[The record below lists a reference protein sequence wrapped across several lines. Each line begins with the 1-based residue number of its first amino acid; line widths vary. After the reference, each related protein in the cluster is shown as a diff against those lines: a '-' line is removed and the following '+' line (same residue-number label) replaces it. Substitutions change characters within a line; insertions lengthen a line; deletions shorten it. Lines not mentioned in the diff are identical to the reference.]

1 MDIIILTGMSGAGKS
16 LAANFLEDQGYFCID
31 NLPPVILPE
40 LVRTFTKGQG
50 GEGYGISKMAF
61 VVDIRSNELLPGFDA
76 AIEEIEDCGC
86 PYRIIFL
93 EAADQ
98 VLVNRYRESR
108 RRHPLSGEIGL
119 SEAISLEREM
129 LQGIRERATHVIDT
143 SMMAVAALREELFR
157 IISQGADEQ
166 RLAILIESFGFRY
179 GIPVDCDNI
188 YDVRFLP
195 NPFYEAELKLH
206 RGNDPEIRDYLMKY
220 PETAEFIAKQTEI
233 LAYLL
238 PFYIRE
244 GKVRLMIGIGCTG
257 GRHRSVFIAEEIAA
271 KLNAMD
277 FQTSV
282 YHRDIGKDP
291 RFAAVSPDPD
301 KSREE

>member
-16 LAANFLEDQGYFCID
+16 LAAKFLEDQGYFCID

-76 AIEEIEDCGC
+76 AIEEIEASGA

-157 IISQGADEQ
+157 IISRGADEQ
-166 RLAILIESFGFRY
+166 GIAILIESFGFKY

-188 YDVRFLP
+188 FDVRFLP
-195 NPFYEAELKLH
+195 NPFYEPELKH
-206 RGNDPEIRDYLMKY
+206 RCGNEIEIKEYLLQY
-220 PETAEFIAKQTEI
+220 PETEEFITKLTDM
-233 LAYLL
+233 LTYLL
-238 PFYIRE
+238 PFYVRE
-244 GKVRLMIGIGCTG
+244 GKVRLMVGIGCTG
-257 GRHRSVFIAEEIAA
+257 GRHRSVFITEELAA
-271 KLNAMD
+271 KLNAMG
-277 FQTSV
+277 FQTSC
-282 YHRDIGKDP
+282 YHRDAGKDP
-291 RFAAVSPDPD
+291 RYAAVRPDPD
-301 KSREE
+301 KFREE